1 MSRTVVLWILVAVV
15 FVVGYGGSVF
25 VELIVDYDWF
35 KMVGFPQIFT
45 TVVWAKIYIGAAG
58 IAVAFLIRAC

>member
-35 KMVGFPQIFT
+35 KTVGFPQFFT
-45 TVVWAKIYIGAAG
+45 TVVWA
-58 IAVAFLIRAC
+58 